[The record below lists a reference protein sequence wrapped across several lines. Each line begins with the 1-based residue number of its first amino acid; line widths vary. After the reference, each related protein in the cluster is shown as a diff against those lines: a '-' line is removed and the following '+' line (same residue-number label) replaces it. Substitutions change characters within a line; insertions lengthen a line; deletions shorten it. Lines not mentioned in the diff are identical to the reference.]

1 MLRFSLGAIPVTVRP
16 TFWLVA
22 LLLGWSLANQ
32 MALLV
37 VWVVVVFV
45 SVLAH
50 ELGHALTARRYGADV
65 SITLTTFGGFTRWS
79 VNRGQM
85 SPGRRA
91 LIAAAG
97 SGVGIV
103 LGLAVLG
110 SYLLIRPSDPTV
122 ATVITLIV
130 WVNVGW
136 GVLNWLP
143 IRPLDGGHMTLAL
156 LDLVAP
162 KHADRIGTAVFVVT
176 GAAALAA
183 ALYFEL
189 FFAAMLA
196 GFMTWVEVS
205 RRLPS
210 SGSTEPIQFSYD
222 DHPHTPRPELPARP
236 EAPTSHADPPTPNR
250 GAAERERPGAPE
262 VPDPA
267 PDEADRPE

>member
-1 MLRFSLGAIPVTVRP
+1 MLRFSLGTIPVTVRP

-22 LLLGWSLANQ
+22 LLLGWTLANQ
-32 MALLV
+32 VALLV
-37 VWVVVVFV
+37 TWVVVVFV

-79 VNRGQM
+79 VSRGQM

-103 LGLAVLG
+103 LGLAALG
-110 SYLLIRPSDPTV
+110 IYLMTRPPDPTV
-122 ATVITLIV
+122 GTVITLIV

-176 GAAALAA
+176 GAAALAT

-189 FFAAMLA
+189 FFAAILA
-196 GFMTWVEVS
+196 GFMTWAEVS
-205 RRLPS
+205 RWLPS
-210 SGSTEPIQFSYD
+210 SGSTEPIEFSYD
-222 DHPHTPRPELPARP
+222 SHLPAP
-236 EAPTSHADPPTPNR
+236 DPDLPTSDPE
-250 GAAERERPGAPE
+250 ERHPERPGAPE
-262 VPDPA
+262 APA
-267 PDEADRPE
+267 PADETDRPE